1 MDTHNEGEDSL
12 DDETLE
18 DIVVAAASAATAV
31 AFIYAK
37 PLFNKIPY
45 HTSSLSG
52 LGWVCELI
60 NGHPDHIQ
68 CELGVHKDVFQGL
81 ISELLKFGHGDSQHI
96 TLEEQLVIFLYTCVT
111 GLSV

>member
-1 MDTHNEGEDSL
+1 MENHHEDEDSL

-18 DIVVAAASAATAV
+18 NIVMVAASVTL
-31 AFIYAK
+31 IYAE
-37 PLFNKIPY
+37 PLFNNIPY

-52 LGWVCELI
+52 LGWVFELI
-60 NGHPDHIQ
+60 AGHPDRIR

-81 ISELLKFGHGDSQHI
+81 ILKLLKLGHGDSRHI
-96 TLEEQLVIFLYTCVT
+96 TLEEQLAIFLYMCVT